1 MKNSIMTIFK
11 KEIKRFFGDKRS
23 VFSTILLPGLMI
35 FVLYSFMGSAMT
47 EQFSVD
53 DEYTA
58 SCYVTNMPVSLKE
71 DFKEAKFDVKEVTSD
86 KEADKIKKQIEEQ
99 KKDIYVAFSDDF
111 EKNVAAYD
119 STKSETPAPDV
130 DIFYNSSATT
140 SDDTFEKMTAILDS
154 YESALSNKFD
164 INAKDDI
171 SYDLASDED
180 SMATM
185 FASMLPML
193 LLVFL
198 FSGAL
203 AVAPESIAGEKERGT
218 IATLLVTPINR
229 QDIAIGKILALSL
242 IAILSGFSST
252 LGTVLSLPKM
262 MGDAAGEMDGN
273 VYAAKDYLL
282 LAVIIISTVL
292 LLVTLVSLISTFA
305 KTIKEAQAYAT
316 PLLIVI
322 MLIGITAMFGGDAK
336 TGAEFYCIPIYNS
349 VQCMI
354 GIFKFHAVASD
365 ILITVGVNLL
375 ISVLG
380 VGCIAKMFKSERII
394 FSK

>member
-53 DEYTA
+53 DDYKA
-58 SCYVTNMPVSLKE
+58 SCYATNIPESLKPS
-71 DFKEAKFDVKEVTSD
+71 FKEANFDVKDVVDE
-86 KEADKIKKQIEEQ
+86 KEADKIKKQIKNK
-99 KKDIYVAFSDDF
+99 KKDIYIVFPENF
-111 EKNVAAYD
+111 EKDIAAYD
-119 STKSETPAPDV
+119 STKGKAAPEIE
-130 DIFYNSSATT
+130 IFYNSSETT
-140 SDDTFEKMTAILDS
+140 SDDAFGKMSALLAA
-154 YESALSNKFD
+154 YESSMSNKFD
-164 INAKDDI
+164 INTQDGV

-180 SMATM
+180 SMAAM
-185 FASMLPML
+185 FSSMLPML
-193 LLVFL
+193 LLMFL

-242 IAILSGFSST
+242 IAVLSGFSST

-262 MGDAAGEMDGN
+262 MGGAAEGMDGN
-273 VYAAKDYLL
+273 VYDVTDYAL

-292 LLVTLVSLISTFA
+292 LLVTVVSLISTFA

-316 PLLIVI
+316 PLLIVT
-322 MLIGITAMFGGDAK
+322 MLVGISAMFGGDAK
-336 TGAEFYCIPIYNS
+336 SGLEFYCIPLYNS
-349 VQCMI
+349 VQCMVS
-354 GIFKFHAVASD
+354 IFKFNAVPLD
-365 ILITVGVNLL
+365 IIVTVGVNLL
-375 ISVLG
+375 ISVIG